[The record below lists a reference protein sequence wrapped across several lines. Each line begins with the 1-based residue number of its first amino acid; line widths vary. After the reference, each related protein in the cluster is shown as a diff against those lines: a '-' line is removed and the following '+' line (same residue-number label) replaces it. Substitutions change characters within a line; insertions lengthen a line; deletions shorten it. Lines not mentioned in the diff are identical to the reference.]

1 MKNDQSLKLEE
12 YESRIQRL
20 AELPKI
26 KVSSFGKSI
35 MDRSLEKLEI
45 GEGEKKIVLLG
56 GVCGQLS
63 ESNLLTEFAEEY
75 LSMIAE
81 GRRVYG
87 TNPAY
92 LSERR
97 SIIIYPLVNPD
108 AAYYR
113 IEGVCDDNPIIE
125 RLLSMNKGSED
136 FSEWRANGR
145 GVSLERNSPIGFD
158 ERKRYENANLIF
170 NGSAS
175 EFSGNTPESEPEL
188 CSLIDDVMK
197 YKGIKILLQIS
208 EGKDSIYSPSVCEGY
223 PGGARIR
230 KSIQRVSG
238 IRRYKSAVSESGIVD
253 MMAIRL
259 HLNSYKLTSD
269 RVDLRRMRDLLYT
282 LPLLI

>member
-56 GVCGQLS
+56 GVCGELS

-92 LSERR
+92 LAERR

-108 AAYYR
+108 AAHYR

-158 ERKRYENANLIF
+158 ERKRYENANHIF

-253 MMAIRL
+253 MMAIKL

-269 RVDLRRMRDLLYT
+269 RVDLKRMRDLLYT